1 MFLKTAVFMN
11 RYTIE
16 FYIVKKITRF
26 RNIYNYY
33 FYIKQR

>member
-1 MFLKTAVFMN
+1 MFLKTAVFM
-11 RYTIE
+11 TIE